1 MRYSISVTKRQRE
14 RIPLLL
20 RSVGVSHLQ
29 EPIRR
34 PNGFPLWQ
42 IFYGVS
48 GNGEFFLDG
57 ERAVLRPGQ
66 IAILEPHMKHGY
78 QSLGGDWTVHYVGFD
93 GDACIRILNCLR
105 IGRQGVYSL
114 SDPDL
119 FLTHLRTLQEL
130 TSAAKPQL
138 TLYSKEVY
146 SLLLDLSGGVRR
158 LPMIQAAEGS
168 GLVKEI
174 ILYLEDNFA
183 QDLSLD
189 DLSAHFHK
197 TPEYLCSSFK
207 SVTGETIMHY
217 LRRIRI
223 HHAKVLLM
231 EAPDTGIK
239 EISRNCGFASV
250 SYFGR
255 VFRETT
261 GYTPQGYRLGQQ
273 TVTRNCRI
281 P

>member
-20 RSVGVSHLQ
+20 RSVGINHLQ

-42 IFYGVS
+42 VFYGVS
-48 GNGEFFLDG
+48 GSGEFFLDG

-66 IAILEPHMKHGY
+66 IAVLEPHMKHGY
-78 QSLGGDWTVHYVGFD
+78 QSSGGDWTVHYVGFE

-105 IGRQGVYSL
+105 LSRQGIYSL
-114 SDPDL
+114 ADPGL
-119 FLTHLRTLQEL
+119 FLSHL
-130 TSAAKPQL
+130 SALEQLASVSKPQHIL
-138 TLYSKEVY
+138 CSKELY
-146 SLLLDLSGGVRR
+146 NLLLDLSGGVRR
-158 LPMIQAAEGS
+158 LPMSQAEEGS

-174 ILYLEDNFA
+174 ILYLEDHFA

-197 TPEYLCSSFK
+197 TPEYLCSVFK

-231 EAPDTGIK
+231 ESPDTGIK
-239 EISRNCGFASV
+239 DISRSCGFSSV

-261 GYTPQGYRLGQQ
+261 GYTPQGYRLG
-273 TVTRNCRI
+273 VKDS
-281 P
+281 PHV

>member
-20 RSVGVSHLQ
+20 RSLGINHLQ

-48 GNGEFFLDG
+48 GSGEFFLDG

-66 IAILEPHMKHGY
+66 IAVLEPHMKHGY
-78 QSLGGDWTVHYVGFD
+78 QSSGGDWTVHYVGFE

-105 IGRQGVYSL
+105 LSRQGIYSL
-114 SDPDL
+114 ADPGL
-119 FLTHLRTLQEL
+119 FLSHL
-130 TSAAKPQL
+130 SALEQLASVSKPQHIL
-138 TLYSKEVY
+138 CSKELY

-158 LPMIQAAEGS
+158 LPMSQAEEGS

-174 ILYLEDNFA
+174 ILYLEDHFA

-197 TPEYLCSSFK
+197 TPEYLCSVFK

-231 EAPDTGIK
+231 ESPDTGIK
-239 EISRNCGFASV
+239 DISRSCGFSSV

-261 GYTPQGYRLGQQ
+261 GYTPQGYRLG
-273 TVTRNCRI
+273 VKDS
-281 P
+281 PHV

>member
-20 RSVGVSHLQ
+20 RSIGINHLQ

-48 GNGEFFLDG
+48 GSGEFFLDG

-66 IAILEPHMKHGY
+66 IAVLEPHMKHGY
-78 QSLGGDWTVHYVGFD
+78 QSSGGDWTVHYVGFE

-105 IGRQGVYSL
+105 LSRQGIYSL
-114 SDPDL
+114 ADPGL
-119 FLTHLRTLQEL
+119 FLSHL
-130 TSAAKPQL
+130 SALEQLASVSKPQHIL
-138 TLYSKEVY
+138 CSKELY
-146 SLLLDLSGGVRR
+146 NLLLDLSGGVRR
-158 LPMIQAAEGS
+158 LPMSQAEEGS

-174 ILYLEDNFA
+174 ILYLEDHFA

-197 TPEYLCSSFK
+197 TPEYLCSVFK

-231 EAPDTGIK
+231 ESPDTGIK
-239 EISRNCGFASV
+239 DISRSCGFSSV

-261 GYTPQGYRLGQQ
+261 GYTPQGYRLG
-273 TVTRNCRI
+273 VKDS
-281 P
+281 PHV

>member
-20 RSVGVSHLQ
+20 RSVGISHLQ

-48 GNGEFFLDG
+48 GSGEFFLDG
-57 ERAVLRPGQ
+57 ERAVLHPRQ
-66 IAILEPHMKHGY
+66 IAVLEPHVRHGY
-78 QSLGGDWTVHYVGFD
+78 QSQDGDWVVHYIGFD

-105 IGRQGVYSL
+105 LGTSGIYSL
-114 SDPDL
+114 SDAGH
-119 FLTHLRTLQEL
+119 FLSHLDTLE
-130 TSAAKPQL
+130 QL
-138 TLYSKEVY
+138 ASVSKSNHILCSKELY

-158 LPMIQAAEGS
+158 LPMSQAAEGS

-197 TPEYLCSSFK
+197 TPEYLCSAFK

-239 EISRNCGFASV
+239 DISRSCGFSSV

-261 GYTPQGYRLGQQ
+261 GYTPQGYRLGVKDSSQ
-273 TVTRNCRI
+273 V
-281 P
+281 

>member
-20 RSVGVSHLQ
+20 RSVGINHLQ

-42 IFYGVS
+42 VFYGVS
-48 GNGEFFLDG
+48 GSGEFFLDG

-66 IAILEPHMKHGY
+66 IAVLEPHMKHGY
-78 QSLGGDWTVHYVGFD
+78 QSSGGDWTVHYVGFE

-105 IGRQGVYSL
+105 LSRQGIYSL
-114 SDPDL
+114 ADPGL
-119 FLTHLRTLQEL
+119 FLSHL
-130 TSAAKPQL
+130 SALEQLASVSKPQHIL
-138 TLYSKEVY
+138 CSKELY
-146 SLLLDLSGGVRR
+146 NLLLDLSGGVRR
-158 LPMIQAAEGS
+158 LPMSQAEEGS

-174 ILYLEDNFA
+174 ILYLEDHFA

-197 TPEYLCSSFK
+197 TPEYLCSVFK

-231 EAPDTGIK
+231 ESPDTGIK
-239 EISRNCGFASV
+239 DISRSCGFGSV

-261 GYTPQGYRLGQQ
+261 GYTPQGYRLGVKDSSQ
-273 TVTRNCRI
+273 V
-281 P
+281 

>member
-20 RSVGVSHLQ
+20 RSIGINHLQ

-48 GNGEFFLDG
+48 GSGEFFLDG

-66 IAILEPHMKHGY
+66 IAVLEPHMNHGY
-78 QSLGGDWTVHYVGFD
+78 QSSGGDWTVHYVGFE

-105 IGRQGVYSL
+105 LSRQGIYSL
-114 SDPDL
+114 ADPGL
-119 FLTHLRTLQEL
+119 FLSHL
-130 TSAAKPQL
+130 SALEQLASVSKPQHIL
-138 TLYSKEVY
+138 CSKELY
-146 SLLLDLSGGVRR
+146 NLLLDLSGGVRR
-158 LPMIQAAEGS
+158 LPMSQAEEGS

-174 ILYLEDNFA
+174 ILYLEDHFA

-197 TPEYLCSSFK
+197 TPEYLCSVFK

-231 EAPDTGIK
+231 ESPDTGIK
-239 EISRNCGFASV
+239 DISRSCGFGSV

-261 GYTPQGYRLGQQ
+261 GYTPQGYRLG
-273 TVTRNCRI
+273 VKDSSHV
-281 P
+281 

>member
-20 RSVGVSHLQ
+20 RSVGVNHLQ

-48 GNGEFFLDG
+48 GSGEFFLDG
-57 ERAVLRPGQ
+57 ERAVLHPGQ
-66 IAILEPHMKHGY
+66 IAVLEPHVRHGY
-78 QSLGGDWTVHYVGFD
+78 QSQGGDWVVHYVGFE

-105 IGRQGVYSL
+105 LGTSGIYSL
-114 SDPDL
+114 SDAGH
-119 FLTHLRTLQEL
+119 FLSHLDTLE
-130 TSAAKPQL
+130 QL
-138 TLYSKEVY
+138 ASV
-146 SLLLDLSGGVRR
+146 LSGGVRR
-158 LPMIQAAEGS
+158 LPMSQAAEGS
-168 GLVKEI
+168 GLIKEL

-183 QDLSLD
+183 QDLSLY

-197 TPEYLCSSFK
+197 TPEYLCSAFK

-231 EAPDTGIK
+231 ETPDAGIK
-239 EISRNCGFASV
+239 DISRSCGFSSV

-261 GYTPQGYRLGQQ
+261 GYTPQGYRLG
-273 TVTRNCRI
+273 VKDS

>member
-14 RIPLLL
+14 RVPLLL

-42 IFYGVS
+42 IFYGVT
-48 GNGEFFLDG
+48 GRGEFFIDG
-57 ERAVLRPGQ
+57 ERAVLNPRQ
-66 IAILEPHMKHGY
+66 IAVLEPHVRHGY
-78 QSLGGDWTVHYVGFD
+78 QSRDGDWVVHYVGFD
-93 GDACIRILNCLR
+93 GDACIRILSCLKL
-105 IGRQGVYSL
+105 GRSGVYSL
-114 SDPDL
+114 SDAGL
-119 FLTHLRTLQEL
+119 FLSHLKTLQEL
-130 TSAAKPQL
+130 TAASKSQL
-138 TLYSKEVY
+138 TLCSKELY

-158 LPMIQAAEGS
+158 LPMSQAAEGS

-174 ILYLEDNFA
+174 ILYLEDNFP

-189 DLSAHFHK
+189 DLSVHFHK
-197 TPEYLCSSFK
+197 TPEYLCSVFK
-207 SVTGETIMHY
+207 SVTGDTIMHY

-231 EAPDTGIK
+231 KSPDISIK
-239 EISRNCGFASV
+239 DVSRSCGFGSV

-261 GYTPQGYRLGQQ
+261 GYTPQGYRLG
-273 TVTRNCRI
+273 VKDS